1 MKIGRNDPCP
11 CGSGKKYKKCCID
24 KDININNKINNILGF
39 NDFSMIRQG
48 NILNPELDAKLRNID
63 FDMDMK
69 EIIDTYLEV
78 MNYILDYAKD
88 NNIKDIDTLSK
99 KWIISNSVLN
109 VIGDFDMHIDELD
122 SDDYDLE
129 IIIKYLDKLVNTINL
144 DDLTYENTKR
154 TKSSCLFKLGKYDEG
169 EKEMLDLIEKS
180 NNSIYPY
187 IQLVDSFVDVG
198 NLDKAKYYYDLGM
211 KQTHIKNIKFLEDL
225 KDYLK

>member
-1 MKIGRNDPCP
+1 
-11 CGSGKKYKKCCID
+11 
-24 KDININNKINNILGF
+24 L
-39 NDFSMIRQG
+39 IRQG

-63 FDMDMK
+63 FDMDNK
-69 EIIDTYLEV
+69 EITDTYLEV

-129 IIIKYLDKLVNTINL
+129 VIIKYLDKLVNTINL

-180 NNSIYPY
+180 NNSVYPY